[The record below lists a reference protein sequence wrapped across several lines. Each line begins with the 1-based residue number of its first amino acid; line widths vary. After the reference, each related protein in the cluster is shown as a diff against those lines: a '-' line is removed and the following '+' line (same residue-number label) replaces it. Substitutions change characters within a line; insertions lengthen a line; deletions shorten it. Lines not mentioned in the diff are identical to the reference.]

1 MNLKPVKLISA
12 LFTFSFTMA
21 TLPTMAETE
30 DADFS
35 AALQDAGWTVEET
48 ATGDLILQPAAAGAE
63 PKEDTEAPGPDLETL
78 AQKLEQ
84 AGWRAAR
91 TPGGD
96 LLLFPPQATEIETMD
111 REESMGALQQRLEA
125 AGWVTRRAEDGS
137 LLVFPAP
144 VAAEP
149 VQEEKK
155 EESTPLSE
163 EELEH
168 LRQAG
173 WKIEEAPDGSLLL
186 FPGKPA
192 NAGKEKTE
200 PRTGETMDKLQQQ
213 MEEAGWITRRTE
225 DGSLLLF
232 PRSLE
237 PVEPAREQEKLPG
250 IDKQAKQSLRD
261 SGWQIEEAED
271 GSLLLFPGHR
281 ESPAATSAEAEADSM
296 GQLQKRL
303 EEAGSLLLFP
313 VPPQPEAGS
322 NTIEGNLMD
331 ESMQERLRAAGW
343 TVQQAADG
351 SLLLFPPGTPADSLV
366 PCPGAKTGASI
377 TLPVDSS
384 QEARAVAEKWLK
396 KQPLGDA
403 TVERIRDVVRV
414 YVVSIVSSAPPH
426 RLRHQIAI
434 RKRDG
439 SVILVD

>member
-1 MNLKPVKLISA
+1 MSQNLSR
-12 LFTFSFTMA
+12 
-21 TLPTMAETE
+21 
-30 DADFS
+30 DRR
-35 AALQDAGWTVEET
+35 
-48 ATGDLILQPAAAGAE
+48 
-63 PKEDTEAPGPDLETL
+63 L
-78 AQKLEQ
+78 A
-84 AGWRAAR
+84 W
-91 TPGGD
+91 
-96 LLLFPPQATEIETMD
+96 LLFP
-111 REESMGALQQRLEA
+111 
-125 AGWVTRRAEDGS
+125 
-137 LLVFPAP
+137 
-144 VAAEP
+144 
-149 VQEEKK
+149 K
-155 EESTPLSE
+155 
-163 EELEH
+163 
-168 LRQAG
+168 
-173 WKIEEAPDGSLLL
+173 
-186 FPGKPA
+186 
-192 NAGKEKTE
+192 
-200 PRTGETMDKLQQQ
+200 
-213 MEEAGWITRRTE
+213 
-225 DGSLLLF
+225 
-232 PRSLE
+232 SLE

-250 IDKQAKQSLRD
+250 IDEQAKQRLRD

-281 ESPAATSAEAEADSM
+281 ESPAAASAEAEVDSM

-303 EEAGSLLLFP
+303 EEAGWVTRRAEDGSLLLFP
-313 VPPQPEAGS
+313 VPPQLETGS

-403 TVERIRDVVRV
+403 TVGRIRDVVRI
-414 YVVSIVSSAPPH
+414 YVVSIVSSTPPH